1 MKKCFKIALMIGLLL
16 CFTCC
21 LTGCGGA
28 DYDQNDIAAIHQLI
42 DEHGWDIPK
51 DDVKAWD
58 FVTAWSNDNP
68 RRVESIAL
76 AKEQPVKGTLDVS
89 AFTGLK
95 FLWCVDN
102 TMEEVIL
109 PESLKEIAFSALEG
123 CANLK
128 EVIFPN
134 APLKVQPRAFADCS
148 SLKRAVVPDTVMLV
162 PNDAVWNWD
171 MDEDRPLE
179 RALNYDIFENCPE
192 VVICGVPGSGAEEYA
207 RMAKLPFEAI
217 G

>member
-1 MKKCFKIALMIGLLL
+1 MKKCFRIALFIGLLL

-51 DDVKAWD
+51 DDEKAWD

-109 PESLKEIAFSALEG
+109 PESIVDITCCYNNK
-123 CANLK
+123 
-128 EVIFPN
+128 
-134 APLKVQPRAFADCS
+134 LKVLDLCTLLIEMLLLKHLQLFYYIKKS
-148 SLKRAVVPDTVMLV
+148 HSLLIHYFVVHIKILMV
-162 PNDAVWNWD
+162 
-171 MDEDRPLE
+171 
-179 RALNYDIFENCPE
+179 
-192 VVICGVPGSGAEEYA
+192 S
-207 RMAKLPFEAI
+207 
-217 G
+217 